1 MMIAACLAWAQD
13 QLPGN
18 PATVASTKGEVLE
31 VTDVENFTYLLLKT
45 PNGEA
50 WAAVRK
56 APVKKGDT
64 VTIENATV
72 MTNFESKTLKKSFP
86 TILFGTLAGA
96 PGVSAAEHSMAAA
109 HAGIAKPEVD
119 LTNISVPKA
128 SGPDART
135 VAEINKQSAALKDKP
150 VVVAGKVVKFNPEI
164 MNKNWVHLRDGSG
177 TDADKTNDILV
188 TTMAEVKPGDIVTFS
203 GTVRTD
209 KDFGAG
215 YVYKVMVEDGKTTP

>member
-1 MMIAACLAWAQD
+1 M
-13 QLPGN
+13 
-18 PATVASTKGEVLE
+18 
-31 VTDVENFTYLLLKT
+31 
-45 PNGEA
+45 
-50 WAAVRK
+50 
-56 APVKKGDT
+56 
-64 VTIENATV
+64 
-72 MTNFESKTLKKSFP
+72 
-86 TILFGTLAGA
+86 
-96 PGVSAAEHSMAAA
+96 
-109 HAGIAKPEVD
+109 
-119 LTNISVPKA
+119 PKA